1 MWIKYREVYVHT
13 HRRKQVKR
21 IKKCFRPFTS
31 LKERQGLF
39 QFTILYLFCFKQKI
53 KVLSKEW
60 SKDRPTTKLCLTY
73 LKWVS
78 EVPLANFTG
87 LIWMERSLQQNTGIK
102 TISYVI
108 NIYMNGKQVEKFPIA
123 GQHTCQTC
131 LHLSDKE
138 ISENK

>member
-1 MWIKYREVYVHT
+1 MTTDLGAKNFIKPKPVVSDKDVEAFLKSQT
-13 HRRKQVKR
+13 QGAGSLVKETSSSSTSKSTYGT
-21 IKKCFRPFTS
+21 IGNPNKK
-31 LKERQGLF
+31 
-39 QFTILYLFCFKQKI
+39 
-53 KVLSKEW
+53 
-60 SKDRPTTKLCLTY
+60 
-73 LKWVS
+73 
-78 EVPLANFTG
+78 
-87 LIWMERSLQQNTGIK
+87 QNTGIK